1 MSISL
6 ETLKKS
12 VSMPPR
18 DLIYGVQG
26 IGKSTLAS
34 QMDDPVFL
42 ATEDGLSGL
51 PGIQH
56 WEIQTYP
63 DAIDAITA
71 LHKDHHFKSVVL
83 DTVSAFEA
91 MLLRQLVDDW
101 GVDSI
106 DKVGAN
112 GGGFFKWRN
121 EALPLWQDIL
131 DGLNSLRINKGMR
144 IILIGHSID
153 KEVKPPE
160 ADPYRKYTID
170 LLNDKAS
177 ALLYRWADVVGFC
190 NYKISVT
197 GSTRDKRGQ
206 VTKAGRAIGTGERV
220 MYLSERPAF
229 YAKNRFDLL
238 SEIPLTCKDYTDAF
252 KQNNNENTG
261 EQENG

>member
-12 VSMPPR
+12 TPLPSR

-34 QMDDPVFL
+34 QMNEPVFL
-42 ATEDGLSGL
+42 APEDGLSGL

-56 WEIQTYP
+56 WEIRSFQ
-63 DAIDAITA
+63 DAIEAITA
-71 LHKDHHFKSVVL
+71 LHEEHPYKSAAF
-83 DTVSAFEA
+83 DTVSAFEP
-91 MLLRQLVDDW
+91 MLHRRLLEIW

-112 GGGFFKWRN
+112 GGGYYKWRN

-131 DGLNSLRINKGMR
+131 DGLDSLRINKGMR

-197 GSTRDKRGQ
+197 GTTKDKRGQ

-229 YAKNRFDLL
+229 YAKNRFDLPN
-238 SEIPLTCKDYTDAF
+238 EIPLTCADYLNSF
-252 KQNNNENTG
+252 NNNPNTG
-261 EQENG
+261 ENENG

>member
-12 VSMPPR
+12 TPLPVR

-34 QMDDPVFL
+34 QMDEPVFL
-42 ATEDGLSGL
+42 AAEDGLSGL

-56 WEIQTYP
+56 WMIHSFQ
-63 DAIDAITA
+63 DAIEAITI
-71 LHKDHHFKSVVL
+71 LHEEHPFKSVVL
-83 DTVSAFEA
+83 DTVSAFEP
-91 MLLRQLVDDW
+91 MLHRQLLENW

-106 DKVGAN
+106 DKVGSN
-112 GGGFFKWRN
+112 GGGYYKWRN

-131 DGLNSLRINKGMR
+131 DGLDSLRINKGMR

-177 ALLYRWADVVGFC
+177 SLLYRWADVVGFC

-197 GSTRDKRGQ
+197 GTTKDKRGQ
-206 VTKAGRAIGTGERV
+206 ITKAGRAIGSGERV

-229 YAKNRFDLL
+229 YAKNRFDLPN
-238 SEIPLTCKDYTDAF
+238 EIPLTCIDYLNSF
-252 KQNNNENTG
+252 NNNHQG
-261 EQENG
+261 EQDG

>member
-6 ETLKKS
+6 ETLEKS
-12 VSMPPR
+12 VPLPPR

-42 ATEDGLSGL
+42 AAEDGLSGL
-51 PGIQH
+51 PGLQH
-56 WEIQTYP
+56 WEIKSFP
-63 DAIDAITA
+63 DAIEAITA
-71 LHKDHHFKSVVL
+71 LHDDHQFKSVVL
-83 DTVSAFEA
+83 DTVSAFEP
-91 MLLRQLVDDW
+91 MLHMQLLDDW

-131 DGLNSLRINKGMR
+131 EGLDSLRINKGMR
-144 IILIGHSID
+144 VILIGHSID
-153 KEVKPPE
+153 REVKPPE
-160 ADPYRKYTID
+160 ADPYRKYTVD

-177 ALLYRWADVVGFC
+177 AMLFRWADVVGFC

-197 GSTRDKRGQ
+197 GSTRDKEDRSQKLVALSVQ
-206 VTKAGRAIGTGERV
+206 V
-220 MYLSERPAF
+220 SE
-229 YAKNRFDLL
+229 
-238 SEIPLTCKDYTDAF
+238 
-252 KQNNNENTG
+252 
-261 EQENG
+261 

>member
-12 VSMPPR
+12 TPLPPR

-34 QMDDPVFL
+34 QIDEPVFL
-42 ATEDGLSGL
+42 AAEDGLSGL

-56 WEIQTYP
+56 WEIRSFQ
-63 DAIDAITA
+63 DAIEAITA
-71 LHKDHHFKSVVL
+71 LHEEHLFKSVVL
-83 DTVSAFEA
+83 DTVSAFEP
-91 MLLRQLVDDW
+91 MLHRRLLDIW
-101 GVDSI
+101 SVDSI

-112 GGGFFKWRN
+112 GGGYYKWRN

-131 DGLNSLRINKGMR
+131 DGLDSLRINKGMR

-177 ALLYRWADVVGFC
+177 SLLYRWADVVGFC

-197 GSTRDKRGQ
+197 GTTRDKRGQ

-229 YAKNRFDLL
+229 YAKNRFDLPN
-238 SEIPLTCKDYTDAF
+238 EIPLTCQDYLEAF
-252 KQNNNENTG
+252 VNNNNQNIGEN
-261 EQENG
+261 ENG